1 LRSGKPGKGTQEKRM
16 LARHGWKLRPSP
28 RRGFTVLE
36 ASREGATAPVVVAL
50 HDSDHALQLFR
61 SAIHESMGRACALV
75 VLDFAELSL
84 REQLQAASQP
94 LSEINA
100 LRAFCSNPHVQ
111 VIRQEVGTGLER
123 VIAYCESA
131 GASLLILNADYASSS
146 ADDPALTRRLFQG
159 WFDVLMITDSPTDD
173 PVSESGPNE

>member
-1 LRSGKPGKGTQEKRM
+1 M
-16 LARHGWKLRPSP
+16 LSRHGWKLRPSP

-36 ASREGATAPVVVAL
+36 ASRDIATAPVVVAI

-61 SAIHESMGRACALV
+61 SGIHESMGRACDLV
-75 VLDFAELSL
+75 VLDFAEPSL

-100 LRAFCSNPHVQ
+100 LRAFCSNPHVR
-111 VIRQEVGTGLER
+111 VIREEKTGLER

-131 GASLLILNADYASSS
+131 GASLLILSADYASSS
-146 ADDPALTRRLFQG
+146 ADDSAVSRRLFRG
-159 WFDVLMITDSPTDD
+159 WFDVLMITDPPAGDS
-173 PVSESGPNE
+173 VSESKSDD

>member
-1 LRSGKPGKGTQEKRM
+1 M
-16 LARHGWKLRPSP
+16 
-28 RRGFTVLE
+28 LE
-36 ASREGATAPVVVAL
+36 ASRDSATAPVVVAL

-61 SAIHESMGRACALV
+61 SGVYESMGRACDLV

-100 LRAFCSNPHVQ
+100 LRAFCSNPHVR
-111 VIRQEVGTGLER
+111 VIRQELGTGLER

-131 GASLLILNADYASSS
+131 GASLLILSAEYASSS
-146 ADDPALTRRLFQG
+146 ADDPALTRRLFRG
-159 WFDVLMITDSPTDD
+159 WFDVLMITDP
-173 PVSESGPNE
+173 PGAEPASESGSDD